1 MVLNYFLDLYR
12 IRKAYLL
19 SNSEIEDM
27 QMQKLCVLIKHAY
40 ANVPYYRML
49 FDRAGIKPRDV
60 INKNALSKIPIV
72 SKEEISKL
80 GLADRIAERVDINR
94 CKNLRTSGSTGRPLD
109 IYSSEKE
116 ILRSETLP
124 ILTLL
129 LNNGCIFTDR
139 ILRITHPRFFTNP
152 YWFQHFNI
160 LREYFLSIFGDIEQ
174 QLKQFIQIKPH
185 VIRGYASA
193 IKSLALKIKESGER
207 FIPPKIIF
215 TTAEVMS
222 NIDREIIS
230 SAFQTEVIDYY
241 CCNEVGII
249 AWECKMHRGYHV
261 NVDNAIV
268 EFIKDGRVA
277 KAGEESD
284 IVVTGL
290 NNFIMPF
297 IRYKIGDKGIFKEE
311 KCQCNNN
318 APLISK
324 IVGRDNDQI
333 ILSNGP
339 IISSHLLTSL
349 ITGISGIREFQIIQ
363 KEIDKIIINIIKEN
377 TLTDEYVVN
386 RVREECQNVLGNSI
400 KIDPLI
406 RKTILREESGKL
418 KVVKNEI
425 DSSRLHLP

>member
-1 MVLNYFLDLYR
+1 MILNYFLDLYR

-19 SNSEIEDM
+19 SNSKIEDM
-27 QMQKLCVLIKHAY
+27 QTQRLCALIKHAY

-49 FDRAGIKPRDV
+49 FDRAGIKPGD
-60 INKNALSKIPIV
+60 IKNKNDLSRVPIV
-72 SKEEISKL
+72 SKKEISNL
-80 GLADRIAERVDINR
+80 DLAERIVGRVDINR
-94 CKNLRTSGSTGRPLD
+94 CKNLRTSGSTGRTLN
-109 IYSSEKE
+109 IYSTEKE

-124 ILTLL
+124 ILSLL
-129 LNNGCIFTDR
+129 LDNGCIFTDK

-152 YWFQHFNI
+152 YWFQHVNI

-207 FIPPKIIF
+207 FTPPKVIF

-222 NIDREIIS
+222 DTDKEIVS
-230 SAFQTEVIDYY
+230 SAFQTELIDYY
-241 CCNEVGII
+241 CCNEIGII

-311 KCQCNNN
+311 KCQCNSNV
-318 APLISK
+318 PLISK

-333 ILSNGP
+333 ILPNGLTVSP
-339 IISSHLLTSL
+339 HLLTSL
-349 ITGISGIREFQIIQ
+349 ITAISGIREFQIIQ
-363 KEIDKIIINIIKEN
+363 KAIDKIDINIIKEN
-377 TLTDEYVVN
+377 TLSEGYVVN
-386 RVREECQNVLGNSI
+386 RVKEECENALGNSI
-400 KIDPLI
+400 KIEPLI
-406 RKTILREESGKL
+406 IKTIPREESGKF

-425 DSSRLHLP
+425 DSPGPHLP